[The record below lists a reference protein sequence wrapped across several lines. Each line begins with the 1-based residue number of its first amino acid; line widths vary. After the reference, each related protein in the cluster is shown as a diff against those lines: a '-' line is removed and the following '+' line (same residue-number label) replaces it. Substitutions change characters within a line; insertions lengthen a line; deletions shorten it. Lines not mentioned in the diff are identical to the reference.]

1 MGDAAG
7 EPGQRRVTGES
18 LRLVAVGADARPG
31 WQRVA
36 ASHPAL
42 AVCHLPEWM
51 DCVCEAGQFTD
62 ATRLYQAPDGR
73 LVVLPLARRRWPSG
87 RWGMYDSWPPYWEG
101 ARDSGG
107 LLGEHGVLGPDDVR
121 DVVADLARMPALR
134 IRVVPS
140 TADAAA
146 WECGAPSAAA
156 RSALFSYVV
165 DLSGGFGTVWAQRF
179 SKKARYKC
187 RKAVRDGVTVEKD
200 TSGRLLPV
208 FDELYNR
215 SVEAWSRDYFL
226 PTPLARRVIGAR
238 HPHHKLVTVARRLGA
253 ACQLWIASRGRE
265 PVAGIV
271 VLSHGAAATYWK
283 GATDK
288 ALVGST
294 GATDL
299 LHRCAIE
306 DACLAGRLRYDLG
319 TSGLATLTAF
329 KESIGARRED
339 HAAYRFERLHLTE
352 RQESLRAAIKGM
364 AQTIRT
370 HAPSSHGRVI

>member
-1 MGDAAG
+1 MTKG
-7 EPGQRRVTGES
+7 
-18 LRLVAVGADARPG
+18 LRLVAVGADARQG
-31 WQRVA
+31 WQRVV

-51 DCVCEAGQFTD
+51 DCVCESGRFVD

-73 LVVLPLARRRWPSG
+73 LVVLPLARRRWTPG
-87 RWGMYDSWPPYWEG
+87 PLGLYDSWPPYWEG

-107 LLGEHGVLGPDDVR
+107 LLGEHGMISPDDVR
-121 DVVADLARMPALR
+121 DVVADLAQIPALR
-134 IRVVPS
+134 VLVVPS

-146 WECGAPSAAA
+146 WERGAPSTVA
-156 RSALFSYVV
+156 RTALSSYVV
-165 DLSGGFGTVWAQRF
+165 DLTGGFDTVWTERF

-187 RKAVRDGVTVEKD
+187 RKALREGIEVEKD

-208 FDELYNR
+208 FDELYQR
-215 SVEAWSRDYFL
+215 SVEAWSREYFL

-238 HPHHKLVTVARRLGA
+238 HPHHKLETVARRLGPT
-253 ACQLWIASRGRE
+253 CQLWIARRAGE
-265 PVAGIV
+265 PVSGIV

-288 ALVGST
+288 TLVGAS

-299 LHRCAIE
+299 LHRRAIE
-306 DACLAGRLRYDLG
+306 DACLAGRSRYDLG
-319 TSGLATLTAF
+319 ESGLATLTAF

-339 HAAYRFERLHLTE
+339 HAAYRFERLPLT
-352 RQESLRAAIKGM
+352 RWQESLRTALKGT
-364 AQTIRT
+364 AQSIRV
-370 HAPSSHGRVI
+370 HVPSSHGRFG